1 MLLDLSPAVIQA
13 AHRIGDSVTQAVS
26 PMHIFLYLVLAMARR
41 YVPDLQ
47 LGTLVARLLPFV
59 PAFAVVWIGI
69 LAVFFFADLPPGPGQ
84 TIYLP

>member
-1 MLLDLSPAVIQA
+1 
-13 AHRIGDSVTQAVS
+13 
-26 PMHIFLYLVLAMARR
+26 
-41 YVPDLQ
+41 VPDLQ